1 MPKVVLIDDHELF
14 REGLRVLL
22 ENGQISV
29 VGTAGDAREA
39 IHVLGE
45 TACDLVI
52 VDVTLPGSSGVSL
65 LRELKRD
72 QPHRPV
78 LMLTMHE
85 HADIVADALDNGAD
99 GYALK
104 SQSPAELIEAI
115 HAVHAGERYLAP
127 TLRPATSDGGGDFS
141 APPGLLRTLTRRERE
156 VFELLVRGDSNRDI
170 GRLLFIS
177 VKTVET
183 HRTRLMRKLE
193 VHSIAELVR
202 FAARHGHLEARVTNA
217 A

>member
-1 MPKVVLIDDHELF
+1 MTRVVLVDDHELF
-14 REGLRVLL
+14 REGLRALL
-22 ENGQISV
+22 QGEQVSV

-39 IHVLGE
+39 IRLLDDS
-45 TACDLVI
+45 ACDLVI
-52 VDVTLPGSSGVSL
+52 VDVTLPGPSGVSL
-65 LRELKRD
+65 LRDLKRA

-78 LMLTMHE
+78 LMLTMHT
-85 HADIVADALDNGAD
+85 HADVVADAFDNGAD

-104 SQSPAELIEAI
+104 SQSPAELLEAI
-115 HAVHAGERYLAP
+115 HAVVAGERYLAP
-127 TLRPATSDGGGDFS
+127 TLRTATSDGGGDS
-141 APPGLLRTLTRRERE
+141 STPSGLLRMLTRRERE
-156 VFELLVRGDSNRDI
+156 IFELLVRGENNRAI

-202 FAARHGHLEARVTNA
+202 LAARHGHLAAWATNVA
-217 A
+217 